1 MKGLGYKESAMKK
14 IIFGL
19 LLLIAPG
26 SDLQA
31 QTSFFAGKTV
41 RILVGFSPGGSYD
54 LWARLIAHHM
64 SKHVPGNPTFVVQ
77 NMTGGGSMIAANYI
91 YNVAK
96 PDGLIFGV
104 VTPALYMEQLAG
116 RKEVQ
121 FDWGK
126 YSWIGS
132 PEKTERIFYIRA
144 DTGYK
149 ALEDLRKAPEAPK
162 CGATGVGTASYYW
175 PRLLG
180 DIFGFKLN
188 LVPGYPGSSD
198 VNLAIEKGEVHCWGG
213 TVQAFF
219 GSEPGRTWAKTGF
232 VRVLTQGGKKRYQQL
247 AEVPT
252 IWELM
257 DKHSIGEATRRLV
270 RVLLSPDD
278 LGRPFFGPP
287 GVPADRVKILRE
299 AFAKIMNDPDV
310 AVEAQK
316 KGLDPNLVSGG
327 EIESLVKELI
337 GLPPEVVQRVKRL
350 LE

>member
-1 MKGLGYKESAMKK
+1 MKK
-14 IIFGL
+14 IIFGF
-19 LLLIAPG
+19 LLLIAPA
-26 SDLQA
+26 SALQA
-31 QTSFFAGKTV
+31 QPTFFEGKTA

-54 LWARLIAHHM
+54 LWARLLAHHM
-64 SKHVPGNPTFVVQ
+64 SKHIPGNPTFVVQ

-96 PDGLIFGV
+96 PDGLTFGV

-132 PEKTERIFYIRA
+132 PESTERIFYIRA

-232 VRVLTQGGKKRYQQL
+232 VRVLTQGGKKRHPQL
-247 AEVPT
+247 PDVPT
-252 IWELM
+252 VWELM
-257 DKHSIGEATRRLV
+257 DKHSTGEATRRLV

-299 AFAKIMNDPDV
+299 SFAKIINDPDV
-310 AVEAQK
+310 VAEAQK
-316 KGLDPNLVSGG
+316 KGLDPNLVSGN
-327 EIESLVKELI
+327 EIEALVKELI
-337 GLPPEVVQRVKRL
+337 ALPPEVVQRMKKL
-350 LE
+350 LDKQG

>member
-1 MKGLGYKESAMKK
+1 MKT

-19 LLLIAPG
+19 VLLIAPG
-26 SDLQA
+26 FDLRA
-31 QTSFFAGKTV
+31 QTSFFEGKTV
-41 RILVGFSPGGSYD
+41 RVLVGFSPGGSYD

-64 SKHVPGNPTFVVQ
+64 SKHIPGNPTFVVQ

-96 PDGLIFGV
+96 PDGLTFGV

-121 FDWGK
+121 FDWAK

-132 PEKTERIFYIRA
+132 PERTERIFYIRA

-149 ALEDLRKAPEAPK
+149 ALEDLRKAAETPK

-219 GSEPGRTWAKTGF
+219 GSEPGRTWAKSGF
-232 VRVLTQGGKKRYQQL
+232 VRVLTQGGKKRHPQL
-247 AEVPT
+247 ADVPT
-252 IWELM
+252 VWELM
-257 DKHSIGEATRRLV
+257 DKHSSGEATRRLV

-299 AFAKIMNDPDV
+299 AFAKVMNDPDV

>member
-1 MKGLGYKESAMKK
+1 MEK
-14 IIFGL
+14 IIFGV
-19 LLLIAPG
+19 LLLIAP
-26 SDLQA
+26 SSALQA
-31 QTSFFAGKTV
+31 QTSFFEGKTA

-64 SKHVPGNPTFVVQ
+64 SKHIPGNPTFVVQ

-91 YNVAK
+91 YTVAK
-96 PDGLIFGV
+96 PDGLTFGV

-149 ALEDLRKAPEAPK
+149 ALEDMRKAAEPPK

-175 PRLLG
+175 PRFLG
-180 DIFGFKLN
+180 DVFGFKLS

-232 VRVLTQGGKKRYQQL
+232 VRVLTQGGKKRHPQL
-247 AEVPT
+247 PDVPT
-252 IWELM
+252 VWELM
-257 DKHSIGEATRRLV
+257 DKHSSGEATRRLA

-310 AVEAQK
+310 AAEAQK
-316 KGLDPNLVSGG
+316 KGLDPNLVTGG

-337 GLPPEVVQRVKRL
+337 GLPPEVVQRMKKL

>member
-1 MKGLGYKESAMKK
+1 
-14 IIFGL
+14 
-19 LLLIAPG
+19 
-26 SDLQA
+26 
-31 QTSFFAGKTV
+31 
-41 RILVGFSPGGSYD
+41 
-54 LWARLIAHHM
+54 M
-64 SKHVPGNPTFVVQ
+64 SKHIPGNPTFVVQ

-96 PDGLIFGV
+96 PDGLTFGV

-132 PEKTERIFYIRA
+132 PERTERIFYIRA

-149 ALEDLRKAPEAPK
+149 TLEDLRKAPEAPK

-188 LVPGYPGSSD
+188 LVSGYPGSSD

-219 GSEPGRTWAKTGF
+219 GSKPGRTWAKSGF
-232 VRVLTQGGKKRYQQL
+232 VRALTQGGKKRHPQL
-247 AEVPT
+247 PDVPT
-252 IWELM
+252 VWELM
-257 DKHSIGEATRRLV
+257 DKHSTGEATRRLV

-310 AVEAQK
+310 ATEAKK

>member
-1 MKGLGYKESAMKK
+1 MRK

-19 LLLIAPG
+19 LLLIAPAPA
-26 SDLQA
+26 LEA
-31 QTSFFAGKTV
+31 QTAFFEGKTV

-54 LWARLIAHHM
+54 LWARLLAHHM
-64 SKHVPGNPTFVVQ
+64 SKHIPGSPSVVVQ

-96 PDGLIFGV
+96 PDGLTFGV
-104 VTPALYMEQLAG
+104 VTPALYIEQLAG

-132 PEKTERIFYIRA
+132 PERTERIFYIRA

-149 ALEDLRKAPEAPK
+149 TLEDLRKAPEAPK

-180 DIFGFKLN
+180 DTFGFKLN
-188 LVPGYPGSSD
+188 LVAGYPGSSD
-198 VNLAIEKGEVHCWGG
+198 VNLAIEKGEVQCWGG

-232 VRVLTQGGKKRYQQL
+232 VRVLTQGGKKRYPQL
-247 AEVPT
+247 SEVPT
-252 IWELM
+252 VWELM
-257 DKHSIGEATRRLV
+257 DKHSTGEATRRLV

-310 AVEAQK
+310 VTEAQK
-316 KGLDPNLVSGG
+316 KGLDPNLVAGS
-327 EIESLVKELI
+327 EIEGLVKELI
-337 GLPPEVVQRVKRL
+337 AMPPEVVQRMKKL

>member
-1 MKGLGYKESAMKK
+1 MKK

-19 LLLIAPG
+19 LLLIAPSSG
-26 SDLQA
+26 LQA
-31 QTSFFAGKTV
+31 QTAFFEGKTV

-64 SKHVPGNPTFVVQ
+64 SKRIAGNPTFVVQ

-96 PDGLIFGV
+96 PDGLTFGV
-104 VTPALYMEQLAG
+104 VTPALYIDQLAG

-132 PEKTERIFYIRA
+132 PEKTDRIFYIRA

-149 ALEDLRKAPEAPK
+149 TLEDMRKAADPPK

-180 DIFGFKLN
+180 DVFGFKLN

-219 GSEPGRTWAKTGF
+219 GSEPGRTWAKSGF
-232 VRVLTQGGKKRYQQL
+232 VRVLTQGGKKRHSQL
-247 AEVPT
+247 PDVPT
-252 IWELM
+252 VWELM
-257 DKHSIGEATRRLV
+257 DKHSTGEATRRLAK
-270 RVLLSPDD
+270 VLLSPDD

-287 GVPADRVKILRE
+287 GVPADRVRILRE

-310 AVEAQK
+310 AAEAQK

-327 EIESLVKELI
+327 EIEGLVKELSA
-337 GLPPEVVQRVKRL
+337 LPPEVIQRMKKL
-350 LE
+350 LD

>member
-1 MKGLGYKESAMKK
+1 MTRLGYKESAMKK

-19 LLLIAPG
+19 LLLIVPG

-31 QTSFFAGKTV
+31 QTSFFEGKTV

-64 SKHVPGNPTFVVQ
+64 AKHIPGNPTFVVQ

-96 PDGLIFGV
+96 PDGLTFGV

-149 ALEDLRKAPEAPK
+149 ALEDLRKAREAPK

-180 DIFGFKLN
+180 DMFGFKLN

-252 IWELM
+252 VWELI
-257 DKHSIGEATRRLV
+257 DKHSIDEATRRLV

>member
-1 MKGLGYKESAMKK
+1 MKK

-31 QTSFFAGKTV
+31 QTSFFEGKTA

-64 SKHVPGNPTFVVQ
+64 SKHIPGNPTFVVQ
-77 NMTGGGSMIAANYI
+77 NMAGGGSMIAANYI

-96 PDGLIFGV
+96 PDGLTFGV
-104 VTPALYMEQLAG
+104 VTPALYIEQLAG

-132 PEKTERIFYIRA
+132 PERTERIFYIRA

-149 ALEDLRKAPEAPK
+149 LLEDMRKAAEPPK

-219 GSEPGRTWAKTGF
+219 GSEPGRTWAKSGF
-232 VRVLTQGGKKRYQQL
+232 VRVLTQGGKKRHPQL
-247 AEVPT
+247 PDVPT
-252 IWELM
+252 VWELM
-257 DKHSIGEATRRLV
+257 EKHSTGEATRRLV

-287 GVPADRVKILRE
+287 GVPADRVKILRA

-310 AVEAQK
+310 AAEAQK

-337 GLPPEVVQRVKRL
+337 GLPPEVVQRMKRL